1 MINDSAMWIL
11 EESCLKRR
19 NKMEK
24 TNNVVTLDNQD
35 NDPICIGLIIA
46 GGVGSRMKAK
56 IPKQFMKVEGKEVI
70 FYTLEAFQNS
80 RNIDAIVV
88 VCLDGWQDTLKKGAR
103 EYGITKM
110 LGLPDNGIV
119 TGGDSGMHSLRN
131 GMEYLRKHYDKDSI
145 VVIHDAVRPLI
156 SEDIIAANV
165 AGVKR
170 HGTAIT
176 TVPTTEALLQI
187 TPDNPDNSNVVV
199 DRSCIARTQTPQS
212 LRLEKFIWVHEEAV
226 KRGIE
231 DTVAT
236 CTLLV
241 ELGESVH
248 LILGEG
254 TNFKITTQEDIDLMK
269 AYLRMGYR

>member
-1 MINDSAMWIL
+1 MN
-11 EESCLKRR
+11 
-19 NKMEK
+19 
-24 TNNVVTLDNQD
+24 
-35 NDPICIGLIIA
+35 IGLIIA

-56 IPKQFMKVEGKEVI
+56 VPKQFMKVEGKEVI
-70 FYTLEAFQNS
+70 FYTLEAFQKN
-80 RNIDAIVV
+80 RDIDAIVV
-88 VCLDGWQDTLKKGAR
+88 VCLHGWEDMLRRGAE

-110 LGLPDNGIV
+110 LKQPDNGIV
-119 TGGDSGMHSLRN
+119 KGGDTGMHSLRN
-131 GMEYLRKHYDKDSI
+131 GMLYLKEHFDKESI

-156 SEDIIAANV
+156 SQDIITANV

-176 TVPTTEALLQI
+176 TVPTTEALLQV
-187 TPDNPDNSNVVV
+187 TEDNMDNSSVVV
-199 DRSCIARTQTPQS
+199 DRKYIARTQTPQS
-212 LRLEKFIWVHEEAV
+212 LTLEKFIWAHEEAI
-226 KRGIE
+226 KRDIK

-269 AYLRMGYR
+269 AYLKMGYRG

>member
-1 MINDSAMWIL
+1 
-11 EESCLKRR
+11 
-19 NKMEK
+19 MEK
-24 TNNVVTLDNQD
+24 KVQNVA
-35 NDPICIGLIIA
+35 LIIA

-56 IPKQFMKVEGKEVI
+56 IPKQFMRVNNKEVI
-70 FYTLEAFQNS
+70 FYTLEAFQKN
-80 RNIDAIVV
+80 RGIDAIVV
-88 VCLDGWQDTLKKGAR
+88 VCLHGWEDTLKRGAE

-110 LGLPDNGIV
+110 LEQPNNGIV
-119 TGGDSGMHSLRN
+119 PGGDSGMHSLRN
-131 GMEYLRKHYDKDSI
+131 GMLYLKENYDEDSI
-145 VVIHDAVRPLI
+145 IVIHDAVRPLI
-156 SEDIIAANV
+156 SQDIINANI

-176 TVPTTEALLQI
+176 TVPATEALLQT
-187 TPDNPDNSNVVV
+187 TPEDPDNSSVVV
-199 DRSCIARTQTPQS
+199 DRSQIARTQTPQS
-212 LRLEKFIWVHEEAV
+212 LRLSKFIWAHEQAV
-226 KRGIE
+226 EKGIV

-269 AYLRMGYR
+269 AYLAMGYKG

>member
-1 MINDSAMWIL
+1 MN
-11 EESCLKRR
+11 
-19 NKMEK
+19 
-24 TNNVVTLDNQD
+24 
-35 NDPICIGLIIA
+35 IGLIIA

-70 FYTLEAFQNS
+70 FYTLEAFQKN
-80 RNIDAIVV
+80 RDIDGIAV
-88 VCLDGWQDTLKKGAR
+88 VCLHGWEDVLKRGCE

-110 LGLPDNGIV
+110 LEMPNNGIIP
-119 TGGDSGMHSLRN
+119 GGDSGMHSLRN
-131 GMEYLRKHYDKDSI
+131 GMEYLRDNFEKDSI
-145 VVIHDAVRPLI
+145 IVIHDAVRPLI
-156 SEDIIAANV
+156 SQDIITANIV
-165 AGVKR
+165 GVIR

-176 TVPTTEALLQI
+176 TVPTTEALLQV
-187 TPDNPDNSNVVV
+187 TPENPDNSSIVV
-199 DRSCIARTQTPQS
+199 DRSMIARTQTPQS
-212 LRLEKFIWVHEEAV
+212 LRLEKFIWAHEEAIARDI
-226 KRGIE
+226 K

-269 AYLRMGYR
+269 AYLDMWRNNKK

>member
-1 MINDSAMWIL
+1 MN
-11 EESCLKRR
+11 
-19 NKMEK
+19 
-24 TNNVVTLDNQD
+24 
-35 NDPICIGLIIA
+35 IGLIIA

-70 FYTLEAFQNS
+70 FYTLEAFQKN
-80 RNIDAIVV
+80 RDIDAIAV
-88 VCLDGWQDTLKKGAR
+88 VCLQGWEDVLVRGAK

-110 LGLPDNGIV
+110 LEQPDRGV
-119 TGGDSGMHSLRN
+119 VPGGDTGMHSLRN
-131 GMEYLRKHYDKDSI
+131 GMLYLKEHYDGDSI

-156 SEDIIAANV
+156 SQDIITANV

-176 TVPTTEALLQI
+176 TVPATEALLQV
-187 TPDNPDNSNVVV
+187 TDEDPDNSSVVV
-199 DRSCIARTQTPQS
+199 DRSYIARTQTPQS
-212 LRLEKFIWVHEEAV
+212 LRLDKFVWAHEEAV
-226 KRGIE
+226 KRGIK

-236 CTLLV
+236 CTLLI

-269 AYLRMGYR
+269 AYLKASEMNANKSNMA

>member
-1 MINDSAMWIL
+1 MN
-11 EESCLKRR
+11 
-19 NKMEK
+19 
-24 TNNVVTLDNQD
+24 
-35 NDPICIGLIIA
+35 IGLIIA

-70 FYTLEAFQNS
+70 FYTLEAFQNN
-80 RNIDAIVV
+80 RDIDAIAV
-88 VCLDGWQDTLKKGAR
+88 VCLHGWEDVLLRGAK

-110 LGLPDNGIV
+110 INQPDNGIIG
-119 TGGDSGMHSLRN
+119 GGDTGMHSLRN
-131 GMEYLRKHYDKDSI
+131 GMLYLKEHYDNDSI
-145 VVIHDAVRPLI
+145 IVIHDAVRPLI
-156 SEDIIAANV
+156 SQDIITANI
-165 AGVKR
+165 AGVMR

-176 TVPTTEALLQI
+176 TVPTTEALLQV
-187 TPDNPDNSNVVV
+187 TEDNPDNSSVVV
-199 DRSCIARTQTPQS
+199 DRQFIARTQTPQS
-212 LRLEKFIWVHEEAV
+212 LRLDKFIWAHEEAV
-226 KRGIE
+226 KQGIT

-269 AYLRMGYR
+269 AYLNMWHNKD

>member
-1 MINDSAMWIL
+1 MSTVETNLIN
-11 EESCLKRR
+11 EESSDSI
-19 NKMEK
+19 N
-24 TNNVVTLDNQD
+24 
-35 NDPICIGLIIA
+35 IALIIA
-46 GGVGSRMKAK
+46 GGVGSRMQAK

-70 FYTLEAFQNS
+70 FYTLEAFQRS

-88 VCLDGWQDTLKKGAR
+88 VCLDGWQDALKKGAR

-110 LGLPDNGIV
+110 LSLPDSGIV

-145 VVIHDAVRPLI
+145 IVIHDAVRPLI

-176 TVPTTEALLQI
+176 TVPATEALLQV
-187 TPDNPDNSNVVV
+187 TKDNPDNSSVVV
-199 DRSCIARTQTPQS
+199 DRSVIARTQTPQS
-212 LRLEKFIWVHEEAV
+212 LRLEKFIWAHEEAI
-226 KRGIE
+226 KRGIQ

-241 ELGESVH
+241 ELGEEVH
-248 LILGEG
+248 LVLGDG
-254 TNFKITTQEDIDLMK
+254 INFKITTQEDIDLMK
-269 AYLRMGYR
+269 AFVKMGYGK

>member
-1 MINDSAMWIL
+1 M
-11 EESCLKRR
+11 
-19 NKMEK
+19 
-24 TNNVVTLDNQD
+24 NV
-35 NDPICIGLIIA
+35 GLIIA

-56 IPKQFMKVEGKEVI
+56 IPKQFMKVDDKEVI
-70 FYTLEAFQNS
+70 FYTLEAFQKS
-80 RNIDAIVV
+80 RDIDAIVV
-88 VCLDGWQDTLKKGAR
+88 VCLHGWKEFLKRGAE

-110 LGLPDNGIV
+110 LNLPDNGIV
-119 TGGDSGMHSLRN
+119 PGGDSGMHSLRN
-131 GMEYLRKHYDKDSI
+131 GMEYLRNNFDEDSI

-156 SEDIIAANV
+156 SQDIITANI

-176 TVPTTEALLQI
+176 TVPTTEALLQV
-187 TPDNPDNSNVVV
+187 TPDNPDNSSVVV
-199 DRSCIARTQTPQS
+199 DRSVIARTQTPQS
-212 LRLEKFIWVHEEAV
+212 LRLSKFIWAHEEAV
-226 KRGIE
+226 KRGIK

-269 AYLRMGYR
+269 AYLNMWKSEN

>member
-1 MINDSAMWIL
+1 M
-11 EESCLKRR
+11 
-19 NKMEK
+19 
-24 TNNVVTLDNQD
+24 NV
-35 NDPICIGLIIA
+35 GLIIA

-56 IPKQFMKVEGKEVI
+56 IPKQFMKVDDKEVI
-70 FYTLEAFQNS
+70 FYTLEAFQKN
-80 RNIDAIVV
+80 RDIDAIVV
-88 VCLDGWQDTLKKGAR
+88 VCLHGWEDVLKRGAE

-110 LGLPDNGIV
+110 LDQPNNGIV
-119 TGGDSGMHSLRN
+119 LGGDTGMHSLRN
-131 GMEYLRKHYDKDSI
+131 GMLYLKENYDKNSI
-145 VVIHDAVRPLI
+145 IVIHDAVRPLI
-156 SEDIIAANV
+156 SQDIITANV
-165 AGVKR
+165 VGVRR

-176 TVPTTEALLQI
+176 TVPTTEALLQV
-187 TPDNPDNSNVVV
+187 TPDNPDNSSIVV
-199 DRSCIARTQTPQS
+199 DRSVIARTQTPQS
-212 LRLEKFIWVHEEAV
+212 LRLEKFIWAHDEAQ

-269 AYLRMGYR
+269 AYLNMWKSES

>member
-1 MINDSAMWIL
+1 
-11 EESCLKRR
+11 
-19 NKMEK
+19 MENAQK
-24 TNNVVTLDNQD
+24 NVA
-35 NDPICIGLIIA
+35 LIIA

-56 IPKQFMKVEGKEVI
+56 IPKQFMRVNNKEVI
-70 FYTLEAFQNS
+70 FYTLEAFQKN
-80 RNIDAIVV
+80 RGIDAIVV
-88 VCLDGWQDTLKKGAR
+88 VCLHGWEDTLRRGAE

-110 LGLPDNGIV
+110 LEQPNFGIV
-119 TGGDSGMHSLRN
+119 PGGDSGMHSLRN
-131 GMEYLRKHYDKDSI
+131 GMLYLKENYDENSI
-145 VVIHDAVRPLI
+145 IVIHDAVRPLI
-156 SEDIIAANV
+156 SQDIINANI

-176 TVPTTEALLQI
+176 TVPATEALLQV
-187 TPDNPDNSNVVV
+187 TPEDPDNSSVVV
-199 DRSCIARTQTPQS
+199 DRSMIARTQTPQS
-212 LRLEKFIWVHEEAV
+212 LRLSKFIWAHEQAV
-226 KRGIE
+226 EKGIV

-269 AYLRMGYR
+269 AYLAMGYKG

>member
-19 NKMEK
+19 NKMDK

-103 EYGITKM
+103 EYGIT
-110 LGLPDNGIV
+110 
-119 TGGDSGMHSLRN
+119 
-131 GMEYLRKHYDKDSI
+131 
-145 VVIHDAVRPLI
+145 
-156 SEDIIAANV
+156 
-165 AGVKR
+165 
-170 HGTAIT
+170 
-176 TVPTTEALLQI
+176 
-187 TPDNPDNSNVVV
+187 
-199 DRSCIARTQTPQS
+199 
-212 LRLEKFIWVHEEAV
+212 
-226 KRGIE
+226 
-231 DTVAT
+231 
-236 CTLLV
+236 
-241 ELGESVH
+241 
-248 LILGEG
+248 
-254 TNFKITTQEDIDLMK
+254 
-269 AYLRMGYR
+269 

>member
-1 MINDSAMWIL
+1 MR
-11 EESCLKRR
+11 EHVG
-19 NKMEK
+19 
-24 TNNVVTLDNQD
+24 NVMN
-35 NDPICIGLIIA
+35 IGLIIA

-56 IPKQFMKVEGKEVI
+56 VPKQFMKVEGKEVI
-70 FYTLEAFQNS
+70 FYTLEAFQKN
-80 RNIDAIVV
+80 RDIDAVVV
-88 VCLDGWQDTLKKGAR
+88 VCLKGWEDTLKRGAK

-110 LGLPDNGIV
+110 LNLPDNGIV
-119 TGGDSGMHSLRN
+119 PGGDTGMHSLRN
-131 GMEYLRKHYDKDSI
+131 GMLYLQANFNKESI

-156 SEDIIAANV
+156 SQDIITANV
-165 AGVKR
+165 ASVKR
-170 HGTAIT
+170 HGTAVT

-187 TPDNPDNSNVVV
+187 TEDNPDNSSVVV
-199 DRSCIARTQTPQS
+199 DRKYIARTQTPQS
-212 LRLEKFIWVHEEAV
+212 LTLEKFIWAHEEAV
-226 KRGIE
+226 KRGIT

-269 AYLRMGYR
+269 AYLKMGVRG